1 MHGTCREIARNA
13 KHKAGVS
20 SRAVGSHGRGE
31 VQKELLEYEF
41 GEVGGP
47 GKANVCSRDTQGIS
61 L

>member
-1 MHGTCREIARNA
+1 MHGTGREIARNA

-20 SRAVGSHGRGE
+20 SRAVGSYGR
-31 VQKELLEYEF
+31 VQKELLGYEF

-47 GKANVCSRDTQGIS
+47 GKANVCSRDTQGVS

>member
-1 MHGTCREIARNA
+1 MHGTGREIARNA

-20 SRAVGSHGRGE
+20 SRAVGSHGR
-31 VQKELLEYEF
+31 VQKELLGYEF

-47 GKANVCSRDTQGIS
+47 GKANVCSRDTQGVS